1 MTPDALTLASA
12 IILLISLIALLF
24 LKVVFRRRD
33 SGKGRISDGVVDVA
47 DTKVKVRVTVHYGTQ
62 TGTAERFAHDVE
74 HELKQRYGNTVCV
87 HTSDLEHVTSES
99 AEDVLLEGIEH

>member
-87 HTSDLEHVTSES
+87 LSLIH
-99 AEDVLLEGIEH
+99 I